1 MLKCILKL
9 QYIKLTLNFII
20 VTCVMVL
27 KIRELNMY
35 KSHEITADYRGKYTH
50 ALLKMKDTHIPRA
63 WGSLVVKALRY

>member
-1 MLKCILKL
+1 
-9 QYIKLTLNFII
+9 
-20 VTCVMVL
+20 MVL